1 MRPLLIFGS
10 HRVLFQSN
18 GNGVSFYSGPMDP
31 IFLLGFCEGRW
42 ILGCNSAG
50 ELAWFSLEQ
59 PIESDTL
66 KPTDST
72 LRISLLNQPDQATTL
87 QNIHQMF
94 SCDQIHRILQSV
106 LELLGK
112 ENEIYDEGDENS
124 ELVHC
129 SPLSKEELPFYR
141 KLAIEIIEENLPVI
155 GEINH
160 FLVKLPQPSKNEAP
174 VEGAL
179 EKWLAGIVRGST
191 GIRHSD
197 ALSAVHATLKALRQP
212 KVVGGVVSDENM
224 EQLDLILGAASIE
237 ANTMLPNQYKRSP
250 DNENLTR
257 LLEKIID
264 WTEDAQRNSTWRSSI
279 EEIDL
284 EDTLNDLMH
293 LCDNADAFIVT
304 KALSRH
310 CPRVIEAVTAL
321 YRTEKAPKIRSLL
334 RDFVHLWLKLLENG
348 NNEPQILEMFVSASE
363 GGVML
368 TELLREINEIPL
380 VDGGEQL
387 LSGIVHLT
395 QSFIDINLKLGYS
408 SLPCNSSDFFRNMVL
423 IALKFENLIADCLCL
438 IETAFVM
445 LSNDSE
451 NTEKFAKIISNVLQE
466 HRSNDNSE
474 EFTNSIVKRFLS
486 LSFDR
491 FSDTDKLITVLLFWA
506 QVVAEPDLLECG
518 LVHSTDLKVLIDFCN
533 NQLELFEIE
542 DRLPE
547 KLKTTYINVI
557 KLFNNATNMEFF

>member
-141 KLAIEIIEENLPVI
+141 KLAIEIIEER
-155 GEINH
+155 
-160 FLVKLPQPSKNEAP
+160 
-174 VEGAL
+174 
-179 EKWLAGIVRGST
+179 LAGIVRGST

-387 LSGIVHLT
+387 LSGIVQLT

-408 SLPCNSSDFFRNMVL
+408 SLPL
-423 IALKFENLIADCLCL
+423 
-438 IETAFVM
+438 
-445 LSNDSE
+445 
-451 NTEKFAKIISNVLQE
+451 
-466 HRSNDNSE
+466 
-474 EFTNSIVKRFLS
+474 
-486 LSFDR
+486 
-491 FSDTDKLITVLLFWA
+491 
-506 QVVAEPDLLECG
+506 
-518 LVHSTDLKVLIDFCN
+518 
-533 NQLELFEIE
+533 
-542 DRLPE
+542 
-547 KLKTTYINVI
+547 
-557 KLFNNATNMEFF
+557 